1 MALTKVSY
9 SLITNAPVNV
19 VDKGA
24 DPTGV
29 ADSTQAIKDALAQ
42 SSSIWFPAGTYLV
55 SSTIRSEVAVF
66 INGEENV
73 IIKAVAPFTGIAVTD
88 AGSPVSLKAV
98 FAIFRGTT
106 INDITGARISAEL
119 VAASKIGPITI
130 DCDQVADYGLFLER
144 APYTEAMCNVFSAAN
159 TGIWSGVYCWGVR
172 LEQNKIL
179 DCITN
184 GVFLGTAANGVTLDN
199 VNIWGYPTRTVNAIQ
214 SNGNNNGVFI
224 NGGFVERCQVGVYIT
239 GRPGP
244 HTLTGIDF
252 EAHSLYCVKVEHDT
266 GETRRGGPITILNC
280 YLDSTEEDIWNDDC
294 YVSVDGCRIRAPATT
309 SGSHFYSNNTYSQF
323 AIKNSSFDGA
333 GGTPISP
340 NFSETD
346 TVVYETIN
354 NDGVSV
360 LVKGW
365 NTGVTY
371 KATYKSDQ
379 YGFGADKYK
388 AFQSGYLDF
397 QTSNQGGVN
406 DLNVGRSTWFVQQV
420 NDTGT
425 PAVLQKVGVKLE
437 ALGTTVNGFVPLSD
451 NDRVLGSSSNRWSVV
466 YAGTGA
472 INTSDANE
480 KQQIRLLD
488 DAEKTVARNIKGLI
502 KAFKFNDAV
511 ALKGDNARIHVGAVA
526 QEVAQ
531 AFVDA
536 GLDPAKYA
544 LFCKDEWHTL
554 DGEIVLANAD
564 GVYPEGSVKHERLGL
579 RYEQM
584 LAFVIAVI

>member
-1 MALTKVSY
+1 MALTKASY
-9 SLITNAPVNV
+9 SLINGAPVNV
-19 VDKGA
+19 LDYGA
-24 DPTGV
+24 DSTGV
-29 ADSTQAIKDALAQ
+29 ADSTQAIKDALAE
-42 SSSIWFPAGTYLV
+42 STSIWFPAGTYLV

-88 AGSPVSLKAV
+88 GGSPVSLKAV
-98 FAIFRGTT
+98 FAIFDGST

-119 VAASKIGPITI
+119 EAASKIGPITI
-130 DCDQVADYGLFLER
+130 DCDQVADYGLFIER

-179 DCITN
+179 DCVTN

-224 NGGFVERCQVGVYIT
+224 NGGFVERCEIGVYIT
-239 GRPGP
+239 DRPGP
-244 HTLTGIDF
+244 HTLTGMDF
-252 EAHSLYCVKVEHDT
+252 EAHSLYCIKVEHDI

-280 YLDSTEEDIWNDDC
+280 YLDSTEEDIWNDNC

-323 AIKNSSFDGA
+323 VVKNTSFDGS

-346 TVVYETIN
+346 TVAYEKLGQ
-354 NDGVSV
+354 DGIEV

-371 KATYKSDQ
+371 APTYEIDQ

-388 AFQSGYLDF
+388 TFQSGYLDF
-397 QTSNQGGVN
+397 QTSNQGGAS
-406 DLNVGRSTWFVQQV
+406 DQFISRSTWFVQRV
-420 NDTGT
+420 IDSGT
-425 PAVLQKVGVKLE
+425 PAATQVGVKLE
-437 ALGTTVNGFVPLSD
+437 GGAGSIFGFVPLSD
-451 NDRVLGSSSNRWSVV
+451 NDRVLGSAANRWSVV
-466 YAGTGA
+466 YAGTGT

-480 KQQIRLLD
+480 KQQVRLLD
-488 DAEKTVARNIKGLI
+488 DAEKTVALNIKGLI

-511 ALKGDNARIHVGAVA
+511 ALKGDNARVHVGAVA

-531 AFVDA
+531 AFADS

-554 DGEIVLANAD
+554 NGEIVLANAD
-564 GVYPEGSVKHERLGL
+564 GVYPEGSIKHERLGL

-584 LAFVIAVI
+584 LAFVIAAI